1 MTLTHAIELAVIAR
15 PGMSSAE
22 IVAAVNA
29 DMGRDITRICALL
42 QQSCNRGKLSRT
54 GSPRHWRYFPTAIT
68 AQDQRK
74 ARNKPDAASKRKRDA
89 TREARAAKKAG
100 APKPLPERRQP
111 PKPTAAQQVQV
122 VAPPRPK
129 ASHHAGGT
137 ETVAEFEARGGQIQ
151 RLPFGHCNNDL
162 RFDHS
167 GNTVHALR
175 RPVMRA
181 APAAGAL

>member
-1 MTLTHAIELAVIAR
+1 MTLTNTIELAVIAR

-29 DMGRDITRICALL
+29 DMTRDITRVCALL

-68 AQDQRK
+68 GQDQRK

-100 APKPLPERRQP
+100 APKPLAERQKP
-111 PKPTAAQQVQV
+111 PKPTAASQIQV
-122 VAPPRPK
+122 VIPPRPK

-137 ETVAEFEARGGQIQ
+137 ETVADFLARGGQIH
-151 RLPFGHCNNDL
+151 RLGPHDSGNPL

-167 GNTVHALR
+167 
-175 RPVMRA
+175 RA
-181 APAAGAL
+181 EAPARRRGAVCARKADAQ